1 MAGGGGALPSWSEGL
16 GHFSPQLGA
25 VAPAGPGGGAAAPGK
40 ENPGGLENPGG
51 GLEKGAAGSPRTA
64 AVSPLA
70 ANSPNVTPRSKARR
84 QSMPRRGSPAA
95 SPACAARSGPAAA
108 PVSARPGAAQR
119 VGLQGSAAS
128 PAPAA
133 TPRSRLRISTA
144 GQGPAPEVFAA
155 TRRLAAAMGGDG
167 PRPIHAA
174 PPTPASPWAT
184 PARRVAA
191 APATGSPVRV
201 RVHPVCPGP
210 APGSVATAA
219 SPAARALGFH
229 AHVDSPATGSPVR
242 VRVRVAPAAGTDS
255 PATAAARGSAEALL
269 AAAEAAATG
278 AGAGMSPLVG
288 AVDALGAAASAV
300 SQVKSGSSAGGDSGL
315 EDLRGRVEA
324 VRRRLKHR
332 TTVAFHEASVGCGP
346 GTPGRLK
353 SLLRELSAEPEA
365 RSAGVTPVQPP
376 RNAAAQ
382 TPVESTPSL
391 ASGGGKSGTP
401 TTETPGSVA
410 FEFGFAGAPTPPTP
424 VMMPSPETPA
434 AATPRT
440 APAVP
445 RPTALATVLAHA
457 LKSAADEAAAA
468 ERGLQA
474 AKAATPIR
482 LAHAAGLEVG
492 GGAVSTD
499 VPADAAD
506 DDLAELTVVLPE
518 ECDGA
523 SQDGE
528 AEEATAEEA
537 VPEVAGEPTPEDC
550 AQEDSVV
557 LGDMEDF
564 FGDANGGAQTET
576 VAAETTAVA
585 EAPNFVTATE
595 PEEVGD
601 DTGAP
606 FLEALEYE
614 TAAEQEGA
622 TTVTAVSG
630 GREAA
635 APHCEGESPADAYAS
650 PLGFTELFA
659 GGPVKRVGSALR
671 ARANGA
677 AGGGTTTQAALGL
690 IQSPG
695 GMLAHPEGPSPGA
708 GLRFRSLA
716 EEQDDS
722 DAADALA
729 AEERCRGDGAA
740 GASAAVSP
748 LLVQRTPGLR
758 RAFPRGTPGAVRM
771 RSQDAANAPRAT
783 AAVSKS
789 NGGSP
794 LGSVAA
800 LTPVRASAVGAGAAE
815 AEELVATPVRRS
827 ARHLRARSGSSTP
840 KDGTPK
846 AALSSAGYSYAPNPN
861 FPAPGSPAAAP
872 GASPAAGAAASA
884 GRRRS
889 SRLARRDP

>member
-1 MAGGGGALPSWSEGL
+1 MA
-16 GHFSPQLGA
+16 
-25 VAPAGPGGGAAAPGK
+25 
-40 ENPGGLENPGG
+40 
-51 GLEKGAAGSPRTA
+51 
-64 AVSPLA
+64 
-70 ANSPNVTPRSKARR
+70 
-84 QSMPRRGSPAA
+84 RRGSPAA

-184 PARRVAA
+184 PARRIAA

-201 RVHPVCPGP
+201 RVQPVCPGP
-210 APGSVATAA
+210 APGSAATAA

-382 TPVESTPSL
+382 TLVESTPSL
-391 ASGGGKSGTP
+391 ASGGEKSGTP
-401 TTETPGSVA
+401 ATETPGSVA

-434 AATPRT
+434 AATPTT

-482 LAHAAGLEVG
+482 LAHATGLEVG

-518 ECDGA
+518 ECDGT

-557 LGDMEDF
+557 LGETVADEITGEPTPEDCAQEDSVVLGDTEDF

-606 FLEALEYE
+606 FLDALEYE
-614 TAAEQEGA
+614 TGAEQEGA
-622 TTVTAVSG
+622 TTVTEVSG

-635 APHCEGESPADAYAS
+635 APHGEGESPADAYAS

-659 GGPVKRVGSALR
+659 GGPAKRVGSALR
-671 ARANGA
+671 TRANGA

-695 GMLAHPEGPSPGA
+695 GTLAHPEGPSPGA
-708 GLRFRSLA
+708 SLRFRSLA

-748 LLVQRTPGLR
+748 LLAQRTPGLR
-758 RAFPRGTPGAVRM
+758 RAFPRGTPGAVRV

-827 ARHLRARSGSSTP
+827 ARHLRAHSGSSTP